1 MFWSLNISNFLEP
14 EDTEKEAEAPSS
26 HVAFLLFF
34 FLTVHQIIQINLC
47 IWFTEAHIWIVEWG
61 KLSFFFFK
69 DGDKDKNTPLKIK
82 CLD

>member
-1 MFWSLNISNFLEP
+1 MLWSLNISNFLEP

-26 HVAFLLFF
+26 RVAFLLFF

-47 IWFTEAHIWIVEWG
+47 IWFAEAHIWIVEWG
-61 KLSFFFFK
+61 KLSFFFK
-69 DGDKDKNTPLKIK
+69 DCDKDKNTPLKIK